1 MFAVLLSLVP
11 PTSVSV
17 PYPHIVRLC
26 MPTQTYTMPT
36 IRGGTLPTCTA
47 KIPLVPLP
55 TSCLVTQP
63 SPSSPQIS
71 AHPSGPN
78 ASASVAAA
86 ASPPARPTSN
96 LPSNNATTNPRPLS
110 KPTRSKQHSPAIIL
124 AWIGVALAVVGLI
137 LTMFYGKP
145 TMLLA
150 RWTAGNDYRESCR
163 NDRDDGVL
171 LDGKCKEAL
180 SHPPKPPPI
189 RREEVHAWH
198 QKETYAVSPRLLVIY
213 CVLSQLLPYMYK
225 TSCIPTM
232 LSSLVSKV
240 THKLRSGR
248 RIANYLSCHSS
259 FALIL
264 QIIAWPSLTW
274 FVCGFIPDLI
284 LFEINR
290 HVIWALISW
299 LLAKCLVSLLILIRP
314 LRWIGNDR
322 LEAGDL
328 IGKVEHYGDCSP

>member
-11 PTSVSV
+11 PTPIYV
-17 PYPHIVRLC
+17 PYTHIVRLC

-36 IRGGTLPTCTA
+36 IRGGTSPTCTA
-47 KIPLVPLP
+47 TIPLVPLP
-55 TSCLVTQP
+55 TSCRVTQP

-96 LPSNNATTNPRPLS
+96 LPSNSATTNPRPLS
-110 KPTRSKQHSPAIIL
+110 ELTRSKQHSPAIIL
-124 AWIGVALAVVGLI
+124 AWIGAALAVAGLI
-137 LTMFYGKP
+137 LTIFYGKP

-198 QKETYAVSPRLLVIY
+198 QKEPYAVHAWHQKETYAVRAWHQKETYAVSPRLLVIY
-213 CVLSQLLPYMYK
+213 CVLLQLLPYMYK

-274 FVCGFIPDLI
+274 IVCGFIPDLI
-284 LFEINR
+284 L
-290 HVIWALISW
+290 
-299 LLAKCLVSLLILIRP
+299 
-314 LRWIGNDR
+314 
-322 LEAGDL
+322 
-328 IGKVEHYGDCSP
+328 

>member
-11 PTSVSV
+11 PAPVPV

-36 IRGGTLPTCTA
+36 IRGGTSPTYTA
-47 KIPLVPLP
+47 TIPLVPLP
-55 TSCLVTQP
+55 TSRLITHP
-63 SPSSPQIS
+63 SPSSPQTS

-110 KPTRSKQHSPAIIL
+110 KSARSKQHSPALIL
-124 AWIGVALAVVGLI
+124 AWIGVALAVAGLT
-137 LTMFYGKP
+137 LTIFYGKL

-171 LDGKCKEAL
+171 LDEKCKEAL

-189 RREEVHAWH
+189 KREEVYAWH
-198 QKETYAVSPRLLVIY
+198 QEETYVSPRLLVIY

-225 TSCIPTM
+225 TSCIPTRS
-232 LSSLVSKV
+232 SSLVSKV
-240 THKLRSGR
+240 THKLHCGR
-248 RIANYLSCHSS
+248 RRANYPPYLPS
-259 FALIL
+259 FTRIL
-264 QIIAWPSLTW
+264 QFVALTSLTR
-274 FVCGFIPDLI
+274 VEYGFIPGLLPDWI
-284 LFEINR
+284 VFEINR
-290 HVIWALISW
+290 HMYCAFMSW
-299 LLAKCLVSLLILIRP
+299 LLAKCLVSLLMLTRHS
-314 LRWIGNDR
+314 RWIWNDR
-322 LEAGDL
+322 L
-328 IGKVEHYGDCSP
+328 

>member
-11 PTSVSV
+11 PTPIYV
-17 PYPHIVRLC
+17 PYTHIVRLC

-171 LDGKCKEAL
+171 LDEKCKEAL

-189 RREEVHAWH
+189 RREEVHAW
-198 QKETYAVSPRLLVIY
+198 QDENTWPVSLQLLVIY

-225 TSCIPTM
+225 TARS
-232 LSSLVSKV
+232 SSLVSKV
-240 THKLRSGR
+240 THKIQSGRRSAIHLYYISIFITILQFVQFSLPRMEYGFIPGLLLDWIAFEITSRHFWSAFMALVLATCLKTLPILIRHSR
-248 RIANYLSCHSS
+248 RIANDHFSKL
-259 FALIL
+259 
-264 QIIAWPSLTW
+264 PT
-274 FVCGFIPDLI
+274 
-284 LFEINR
+284 
-290 HVIWALISW
+290 
-299 LLAKCLVSLLILIRP
+299 
-314 LRWIGNDR
+314 
-322 LEAGDL
+322 
-328 IGKVEHYGDCSP
+328 